1 MKFLIKNLAL
11 FVFFSVV
18 FSGLTSC
25 SKSADAPV
33 NNVEVA
39 NSNSLGDPKKN
50 EFPPVAPA
58 VMQTEL
64 KSLDGSTFK
73 LEDYKGK
80 VVLVNFWATW
90 CGPCKAEM
98 PELIKMQNEHHEK
111 GFEIIGL
118 DADENEDADMIKAFG
133 EKMQLNYKLGMTDR
147 KLYGEFLK
155 ITRMDAV
162 PQSFLI
168 DREGKLNG
176 AWVGSNKIGAIKES
190 VAKLM
195 NPS

>member
-98 PELIKMQNEHHEK
+98 PEL
-111 GFEIIGL
+111 
-118 DADENEDADMIKAFG
+118 
-133 EKMQLNYKLGMTDR
+133 
-147 KLYGEFLK
+147 
-155 ITRMDAV
+155 
-162 PQSFLI
+162 
-168 DREGKLNG
+168 
-176 AWVGSNKIGAIKES
+176 
-190 VAKLM
+190 
-195 NPS
+195 